1 MAQNLRT
8 IDNNAAYAIVNA
20 AYKQATGSSAVDT
33 TDLSDFCDSGVAY
46 ESLTMSR
53 DKFLKALIDQVVNFY
68 NDTSYSSEY
77 TDPYYVESRRFANIV
92 QMINAAAPEVQASH
106 AWKDFAPNTGTNPP
120 TYATIGTYSIKPP
133 TVYTDYFTKSVSWE
147 LPLAITTEQLTDAFK
162 SESELRGFTDYVFVV
177 VSNALQ
183 AHRENMN
190 ASNRNSF
197 VAHKLLADKN
207 GVPGIH
213 KVNLL
218 AAYNADRGKS
228 ISTVAA
234 FMADADALRYCG
246 AQLMLYEKYMRK
258 QSTLFN
264 TKGLVKFCPADR
276 LVLEVNSAFENSI
289 NEVALSNTFH
299 DELASM
305 PNHISVPAWQ
315 GFGVTDIGSAT
326 VAAGFDQ
333 VTKID
338 VTIDKSE
345 TGQSTDATITQSG
358 IVALMADKYAIMH
371 TIRQER
377 VAAQYFEM
385 EDITLYAYQNRDQ
398 YINNLGQ
405 NAVVFTVEAPETP
418 GPASR
423 IGLGYLDNELKEMN
437 STLKKAVSKK

>member
-8 IDNNAAYAIVNA
+8 IDNNTAYSIVNA
-20 AYKQATGSSAVDT
+20 AYKQATGASAVDT
-33 TDLSDFCDSGVAY
+33 MDLSDFCDSGVAF
-46 ESLTMSR
+46 ESLSISR

-68 NDTSYSSEY
+68 NDTSYTSEY

-106 AWKDFAPNTGTNPP
+106 AWKDFSPNTATNPA
-120 TYATIGTYSIKPP
+120 TYATIGTYEIKPP

-162 SESELRGFTDYVFVV
+162 SDSELRGFVDYIFVV

-190 ASNRNSF
+190 AANRNSF
-197 VAHKLLADKN
+197 MAHKLLAVEN

-218 AAYNADRGKS
+218 TAYNADRGKS
-228 ISTVAA
+228 ISSVAA
-234 FMADADALRYCG
+234 FLADADALRYAG
-246 AQLMLYEKYMRK
+246 SQLMLYEKYMRK
-258 QSTLFN
+258 QTTLFN

-276 LVLEVNSAFENSI
+276 LVLEVNSAFENNI
-289 NEVALSNTFH
+289 NEVALSTTFH
-299 DELASM
+299 DELTAM

-315 GFGVTDIGSAT
+315 GFGIDSVDPATSA
-326 VAAGFDQ
+326 AAFDQ

-338 VTIDKSE
+338 VTIDKSQ
-345 TGQSTDATITQSG
+345 TGQSTDATISQSG

-371 TIRQER
+371 TIRQDR

-398 YINNLGQ
+398 YINNLAQ
-405 NAVVFTVEAPETP
+405 NAIVFTLEAPVTP
-418 GPASR
+418 PPASNLALPTINDGNR
-423 IGLGYLDNELKEMN
+423 
-437 STLKKAVSKK
+437 SKKR

>member
-1 MAQNLRT
+1 MKAANLRT
-8 IDNNAAYAIVNA
+8 IDNNSAYAIVNA
-20 AYKQATGSSAVDT
+20 AYKQAAGEAAVDT
-33 TDLSDFCDSGVAY
+33 ISLKDFCDSGVAY
-46 ESLTMSR
+46 DSLTMGR

-68 NDTSYSSEY
+68 NDTSYTSEY

-106 AWKDFAPNTGTNPP
+106 AWKDMSPNTSTNPT
-120 TYATIGTYSIKPP
+120 TYATIGTYAVKPP

-162 SESELRGFTDYVFVV
+162 SEGELRGFVDYIFVV

-190 ASNRNSF
+190 SANRNSF
-197 VAHKLLADKN
+197 MAHKILAKQE
-207 GVPGIH
+207 GTAGIH
-213 KVNLL
+213 VVNLL
-218 AAYNADRGKS
+218 QAYNSDRGKS
-228 ISTVAA
+228 IASVAA
-234 FMADADALRYCG
+234 FLADADALRYAG
-246 AQLMLYEKYMRK
+246 AQIMLYEKYLRK
-258 QSTLFN
+258 QSALFN

-276 LVLEVNSAFENSI
+276 MVLEVNSSFENCI

-299 DELASM
+299 DELVSM

-315 GFGVTDIGSAT
+315 GFGVTSVESSTSA
-326 VAAGFDQ
+326 AAFDQ

-338 VTIDKSE
+338 VTIDKES
-345 TGQSTDATITQSG
+345 STTHTNATITQSG
-358 IVALMADKYAIMH
+358 IVALLADKYAIMH

-398 YINNLGQ
+398 YINNLAQ
-405 NAVVFTVEAPETP
+405 NAVVFTLEPNDTP
-418 GPASR
+418 TPSSNVMMGGSR
-423 IGLGYLDNELKEMN
+423 
-437 STLKKAVSKK
+437 VSKK